1 MEENILFEVSGVGKK
16 YGTASVLNNIDL
28 YVKKG
33 EVLGLIGENGA
44 GKSTLLKIIAGVEE
58 ATSGKMKM
66 NGTPY
71 TCANPVQANKQ
82 GVGMVFQEQS
92 LIKNL
97 TAGQNI
103 FLGREK
109 KYKRF
114 GLINWKALY
123 TDAKSILSEENIDPT
138 VKISALDFAAR
149 QMVEID
155 KVFNIVQE
163 YKKNGTLILL
173 DEPTSV
179 LSETEIEKL
188 FKKIELLKAAG
199 NSVIFVSH
207 RLNEV
212 IAISDRI
219 YVFKDGAKV
228 AEVNKA
234 EASEKLLQE
243 KMVGRS
249 TSEEYFK
256 INRQKTPD
264 KEVVLE
270 VKNLGQKGA
279 FKDVNF
285 KLHKGEILGMCGVVG
300 SGKES
305 VCSVILGDEDFSEGE
320 ILLHGVAQRFKS
332 PADALKKGIL
342 SIPKERREEGI
353 LGIRSIIENISL
365 SNFRPVMKHSLISKK
380 LQIAHAQEWAQKLGI
395 KCASVFENA
404 ETLSGGNAQKVV
416 FARVIASEADII
428 ILDHPTRGVDVGA
441 KEEIYDLIRDIA
453 DKGVAVIMLGDTLD
467 ECIGMSNRL
476 LVMKDG
482 IVTQEFDAGA
492 HNKPEQVDIVRF
504 MM

>member
-16 YGTASVLNNIDL
+16 YGNTSVLNDIDL

-66 NGTPY
+66 NGAPY

-109 KYKRF
+109 KYKKF

-123 TDAKSILSEENIDPT
+123 ADAKSILSEENIDPT

-320 ILLHGVAQRFKS
+320 ILLHGVR
-332 PADALKKGIL
+332 
-342 SIPKERREEGI
+342 
-353 LGIRSIIENISL
+353 
-365 SNFRPVMKHSLISKK
+365 
-380 LQIAHAQEWAQKLGI
+380 
-395 KCASVFENA
+395 
-404 ETLSGGNAQKVV
+404 
-416 FARVIASEADII
+416 
-428 ILDHPTRGVDVGA
+428 
-441 KEEIYDLIRDIA
+441 
-453 DKGVAVIMLGDTLD
+453 
-467 ECIGMSNRL
+467 
-476 LVMKDG
+476 
-482 IVTQEFDAGA
+482 
-492 HNKPEQVDIVRF
+492 
-504 MM
+504 

>member
-16 YGTASVLNNIDL
+16 YGTASVLNDIDL

-66 NGTPY
+66 NGAPY
-71 TCANPVQANKQ
+71 TCTNPVQANKQ

-109 KYKRF
+109 KYKKF

-123 TDAKSILSEENIDPT
+123 ADAKSILSEENIDPT

-155 KVFNIVQE
+155 KVFNVVQE

-179 LSETEIEKL
+179 LSEAEIEKL

-234 EASEKLLQE
+234 DASEKLLQE

-279 FKDVNF
+279 F
-285 KLHKGEILGMCGVVG
+285 
-300 SGKES
+300 
-305 VCSVILGDEDFSEGE
+305 
-320 ILLHGVAQRFKS
+320 
-332 PADALKKGIL
+332 
-342 SIPKERREEGI
+342 
-353 LGIRSIIENISL
+353 
-365 SNFRPVMKHSLISKK
+365 
-380 LQIAHAQEWAQKLGI
+380 
-395 KCASVFENA
+395 
-404 ETLSGGNAQKVV
+404 
-416 FARVIASEADII
+416 
-428 ILDHPTRGVDVGA
+428 
-441 KEEIYDLIRDIA
+441 
-453 DKGVAVIMLGDTLD
+453 
-467 ECIGMSNRL
+467 
-476 LVMKDG
+476 
-482 IVTQEFDAGA
+482 
-492 HNKPEQVDIVRF
+492 
-504 MM
+504 